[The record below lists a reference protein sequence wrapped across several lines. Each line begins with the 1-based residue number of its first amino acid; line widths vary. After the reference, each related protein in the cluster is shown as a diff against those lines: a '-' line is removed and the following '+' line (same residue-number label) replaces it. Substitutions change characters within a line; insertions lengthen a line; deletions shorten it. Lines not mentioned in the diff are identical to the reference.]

1 MGEGV
6 DDDTALTDVHARSCS
21 AGISER
27 WDDEG
32 MMCRIDGLMKSEQSK
47 STTL

>member
-6 DDDTALTDVHARSCS
+6 DDDTALTDVHSRSCS

-32 MMCRIDGLMKSEQSK
+32 MMCRIDGLMKSEQSN